1 MPIASK
7 PGQTMRVTI
16 KKFINRDS
24 ARRTLERLFL
34 QDRTHS
40 EPLEIRSANFIPLP
54 KRRGGCIWTKRPNK
68 LHPALNNGDSCMIK
82 STPQTLRDLHSVET
96 FVEVSGK

>member
-34 QDRTHS
+34 QDKTHS
-40 EPLEIRSANFIPLP
+40 WPLEVRSANFIPLP

-68 LHPALNNGDSCMIK
+68 LHPPLNNGDSAMIK
-82 STPQTLRDLHSVET
+82 STPQTMRDLHSVEG
-96 FVEVSGK
+96 FVDVSGK